1 MNNRE
6 MSLGGALLKARKAA
20 CMTLQ
25 EAADRAN
32 TSKSYVWAIENNRSI
47 PSFGLVVRL
56 ANAYYVSVE
65 ELAKCRLPVKSN
77 EA

>member
-6 MSLGGALLKARKAA
+6 MPLGEALLKARKAA

-32 TSKSYVWAIENNRSI
+32 TSKSYVWAIENNRSS
-47 PSFGLVVRL
+47 PSFSLVVRL
-56 ANAYYVSVE
+56 ANAYRVSVK